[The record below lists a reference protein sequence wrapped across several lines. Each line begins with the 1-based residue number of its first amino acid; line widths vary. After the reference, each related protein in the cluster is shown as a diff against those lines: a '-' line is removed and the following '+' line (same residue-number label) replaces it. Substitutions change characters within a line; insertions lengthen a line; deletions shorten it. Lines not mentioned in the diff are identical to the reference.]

1 MGSYVDPEISNS
13 SKVFSSAKVNILQ
26 TDIMLVVSVPVLS
39 EQMTEVQPRV
49 STDGRDR
56 MMAFLAAILLV
67 PRARQVVMTAGRP
80 SGVAATARATAPLIQ
95 EPPWAGSLKWPM
107 LIAHTAM
114 QIRVITLE
122 SCSPNSSNFCCRGVL
137 ISSVATMASLILPMA
152 VLAPVP
158 ITTPLALP
166 EETLVPEKTM
176 FFLSWLTALGSGTGS
191 QCLITET
198 DSPVRMDWSILRVV
212 E

>member
-1 MGSYVDPEISNS
+1 MSFKNS
-13 SKVFSSAKVNILQ
+13 QRCRKVREKLMVRNPDRYLLELLRNASLITGPSVIVKRRETKKARFSLRNYL
-26 TDIMLVVSVPVLS
+26 
-39 EQMTEVQPRV
+39 
-49 STDGRDR
+49 
-56 MMAFLAAILLV
+56 
-67 PRARQVVMTAGRP
+67 
-80 SGVAATARATAPLIQ
+80 
-95 EPPWAGSLKWPM
+95 
-107 LIAHTAM
+107 
-114 QIRVITLE
+114 TLE

-198 DSPVRMDWSILRVV
+198 DSPVRMDWSILMSYLL
-212 E
+212 EFGHFLSWKDEDSLDFT